1 MPEFMLHHVSI
12 LTSDVERSAA
22 FYREV
27 FGFERLPRPDFPV
40 RGAWLGCGDRQVHL
54 VDHPSGT
61 FRSGGVDNNDIHFA
75 IRTREF
81 DAVVTRLKEL
91 GFREDLPADHARY
104 LMVKRTGAAGFAQVY
119 FLDPD
124 RNVVEVNAA
133 PI

>member
-1 MPEFMLHHVSI
+1 MPDFILHHVSI

-22 FYREV
+22 FYRDV

-54 VDHPSGT
+54 VDHAPGT
-61 FRSGGVDNNDIHFA
+61 FRKGGVDNNDTHFA
-75 IRTREF
+75 IRTANF
-81 DAVVTRLKEL
+81 DAVVDRLKAL
-91 GFREDLPADHARY
+91 GFREDLPADDPLH

-124 RNVVEVNAA
+124 RNVIEVNNA
-133 PI
+133 PM